1 MRALTI
7 RGHRLEVDERPVPS
21 ISGDELLV
29 QVRAAG
35 LNRPDLWRV
44 AGGDPAPLGVPSD
57 VPGLEFAGEVVAA
70 GSETRRFR
78 PGNLVMGLTEGGG
91 HAEYVAVAEGRCAAV
106 PRGLEMTVAGA
117 VPESFVAAHDALV
130 TQAGLRRGARVMIHA
145 VASGT
150 GLAALQVAKL
160 YGCEVAGTTRSAEKV
175 EACRALGVDRPL
187 QMSRDELPR
196 DWADVVVDL
205 VGGQYLAIDLDVAAH
220 RGWILLLGT
229 MGGTITPIDLRR
241 LTGKGL
247 TLRGSTLRGR
257 PLQDL
262 AAAVAAFERDLS
274 GPLADGRLRPV
285 IAATFPLEEA
295 AAAYDLLRSNRSVG
309 KVVLRFDT

>member
-1 MRALTI
+1 VRALTI
-7 RGHRLEVDERPVPS
+7 RAHRLEVDERPVPS

-29 QVRAAG
+29 HVQAAG

-44 AGGDPAPLGVPSD
+44 AGGDPAPPGVPDD

-70 GSETRRFR
+70 GSDTRRFR

-91 HAEYVAVAEGRCAAV
+91 HAEYVAVAESRCVAV
-106 PRGLEMTVAGA
+106 PRGMEMAVAGA
-117 VPESFVAAHDALV
+117 VPESFVAAHDALI
-130 TQAGLRRGARVMIHA
+130 TQAGLRRGSRVLIHA

-160 YGCEVAGTTRSAEKV
+160 YGCEVAGTTRSAEKIDP
-175 EACRALGVDRPL
+175 CRALGVDRPL

-205 VGGQYLAIDLDVAAH
+205 VGGQYLAIDLDVAAP
-220 RGWILLLGT
+220 RGWILLMGT
-229 MGGTITPIDLRR
+229 MGGTVTPIDLRR
-241 LTGKGL
+241 LSTKGL

-257 PLQDL
+257 STQEL
-262 AAAVAAFERDLS
+262 ATAMAAFERDLS

-285 IAATFPLEEA
+285 IAATFSLEEA
-295 AAAYDLLRSNRSVG
+295 PAAYDLLRSNQSVG
-309 KVVLRFDT
+309 KIVLLFDR